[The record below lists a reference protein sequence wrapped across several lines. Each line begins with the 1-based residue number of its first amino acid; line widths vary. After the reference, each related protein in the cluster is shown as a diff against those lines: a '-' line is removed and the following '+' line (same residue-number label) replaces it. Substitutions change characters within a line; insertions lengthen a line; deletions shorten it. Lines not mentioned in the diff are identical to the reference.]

1 MSLPPTTPTPAPS
14 PGAGDPGAQLVLVP
28 PAPVAPVTP
37 DQAGPAVPI
46 SAEAASRLADQ
57 AVAFADALVG
67 VDPTSPA
74 FTSKVA
80 AVHRM
85 GEKEIRASASVS
97 NRLLDKPTRAMNSG
111 AFDATSSVSTSL
123 VELRRVVSDLDPS
136 KANLLGP
143 KKLLGV
149 IPFGNR
155 LRDYFASYRSSQA
168 HLDAILHSLQNGQ
181 EELRRDNAAI
191 EQEKHNL
198 WTTMGK
204 LREYTQLASN
214 LDAELV
220 TRIDRIE
227 AGDPDRARALRE
239 DVLFYVRQ
247 KHQDLLTQLAVSAQG
262 YLALEMIRRNN
273 LELIKGVDRASTTTV
288 AALRT
293 AVLVAQALANQKLV
307 LDQIA
312 ALNETTERIIIGTS
326 ELLRQQTVEIHGQAA
341 SSTVSVQALQQAFAN
356 IYATIDTID
365 GYKTAALATMRTT
378 VEALSDEVG
387 KAAAYLDRAAATAPA
402 EIAQATAGELEISGG
417 GQ

>member
-1 MSLPPTTPTPAPS
+1 M
-14 PGAGDPGAQLVLVP
+14 
-28 PAPVAPVTP
+28 
-37 DQAGPAVPI
+37 
-46 SAEAASRLADQ
+46 
-57 AVAFADALVG
+57 AFADALVG
-67 VDPTSPA
+67 IDPTSPA

-97 NRLLDKPTRAMNSG
+97 NRLLDKPARAMNSG

-168 HLDAILHSLQNGQ
+168 HLDAILHALQNGQ

-307 LDQIA
+307 LDQIS

-326 ELLRQQTVEIHGQAA
+326 ELLRQQTVQIHGQAA

-365 GYKTAALATMRTT
+365 GYKTAALETMRTT
-378 VEALSDEVG
+378 VEALSEEVG
-387 KAAAYLDRAAATAPA
+387 KAAAYLDRAAATAPV

-417 GQ
+417 GR

>member
-1 MSLPPTTPTPAPS
+1 MTLPPPTLPPA
-14 PGAGDPGAQLVLVP
+14 AGDPGAQLVLVP
-28 PAPVAPVTP
+28 PAPVAPVAP
-37 DQAGPAVPI
+37 EQAGPAVPI
-46 SAEAASRLADQ
+46 SPEAASRLAGQ

-67 VDPTSPA
+67 IDPASPA
-74 FTSKVA
+74 FTAKVA

-85 GEKEIRASASVS
+85 GEKEIRASAAVS
-97 NRLLDKPTRAMNSG
+97 NRLLDKPTRAMSSG

-123 VELRRVVSDLDPS
+123 VELRRVVGDLDPS
-136 KANLLGP
+136 TVNLLGP
-143 KKLLGV
+143 KKLLGM

-155 LRDYFASYRSSQA
+155 LRDYFASYQSSQA
-168 HLDAILHSLQNGQ
+168 QLDAILHALQNGQ

-198 WTTMGK
+198 WATMGR
-204 LREYTQLASN
+204 LREYTQLASS
-214 LDAELV
+214 LDAELI

-227 AGDPDRARALRE
+227 AGDPERARMLRE

-307 LDQIA
+307 LDQIT
-312 ALNETTERIIIGTS
+312 ALNETTERIIVGTS
-326 ELLRQQTVEIHGQAA
+326 ELLRRQTVEIHGQAV

-365 GYKTAALATMRTT
+365 GYKAAALETMRTT
-378 VEALSDEVG
+378 VSALSEEVG
-387 KAAAYLDRAAATAPA
+387 KATAYLDRAAAAAPA
-402 EIAQATAGELEISGG
+402 EIVPVTAGELEISGG
-417 GQ
+417 GP

>member
-1 MSLPPTTPTPAPS
+1 M
-14 PGAGDPGAQLVLVP
+14 P
-28 PAPVAPVTP
+28 PAAVAPVTP
-37 DQAGPAVPI
+37 EQAGPAVPI
-46 SAEAASRLADQ
+46 SPQAAARLADQ

-67 VDPTSPA
+67 IDPASPA
-74 FTSKVA
+74 FTTKVA

-97 NRLLDKPTRAMNSG
+97 NRLLDRPARAMSTG
-111 AFDATSSVSTSL
+111 ALDATSSVSASL
-123 VELRRVVSDLDPS
+123 VELRRVVGDLDPS
-136 KANLLGP
+136 RANLLGP

-168 HLDAILHSLQNGQ
+168 HLDAILQALRNGQ

-198 WTTMGK
+198 WTTMGQ
-204 LREYTQLASN
+204 LREYIQLAAN

-220 TRIDRIE
+220 TRIDRIS
-227 AGDPDRARALRE
+227 ASDPERARTLRE

-262 YLALEMIRRNN
+262 YLALEMVRRNN

-293 AVLVAQALANQKLV
+293 AVIVAQALANQKLV
-307 LDQIA
+307 LDQIS
-312 ALNETTERIIIGTS
+312 ALNETTERIIVGTS
-326 ELLRQQTVEIHGQAA
+326 ELLRQQTGRIHEQAA
-341 SSTVSVQALQQAFAN
+341 SSAVSVQALQQAFAN

-365 GYKTAALATMRTT
+365 GYRSAALENMRTT
-378 VEALSDEVG
+378 VETLSEEMG
-387 KAAAYLDRAAATAPA
+387 KAAAYLDRAAAAAPA
-402 EIAQATAGELEISGG
+402 EAASATAGELEISGG
-417 GQ
+417 GR

>member
-1 MSLPPTTPTPAPS
+1 MNLPPPTPS
-14 PGAGDPGAQLVLVP
+14 PAAGGPGTQLVLVP
-28 PAPVAPVTP
+28 PEPVAPVAPE
-37 DQAGPAVPI
+37 QAGPAVAI
-46 SAEAASRLADQ
+46 SAEVASRLSSQ

-67 VDPTSPA
+67 IDPSSPG

-85 GEKEIRASASVS
+85 GEKEIRASAAVS

-123 VELRRVVSDLDPS
+123 VELRRVIDDLDPS
-136 KANLLGP
+136 KVNLLGP
-143 KKLLGV
+143 KKLLGM

-155 LRDYFASYRSSQA
+155 LRDYFASYQSSQT
-168 HLDAILHSLQNGQ
+168 HLDAILHAMQNGQ

-198 WTTMGK
+198 WTTMSR
-204 LREYTQLASN
+204 LREYAQLASD

-227 AGDPDRARALRE
+227 AADPDRARTLRE

-262 YLALEMIRRNN
+262 YLALDMIRRNN

-312 ALNETTERIIIGTS
+312 ALNQTTERLIVGTS
-326 ELLRQQTVEIHGQAA
+326 ELLRRQTVEIHGQAA

-365 GYKTAALATMRTT
+365 GYKTAALETMRTT
-378 VEALSDEVG
+378 VTALSQEVG
-387 KAAAYLDRAAATAPA
+387 KAAAYLDRAASTAPV
-402 EIAQATAGELEISGG
+402 EIAPASSAAGELEISGG
-417 GQ
+417 GP